1 MATFSLRG
9 SGKNVLCPIERINF
23 TGATGVGKHY
33 IPLKRGCDKQ
43 RWTHMY
49 ISKLCQKKKKETSNV
64 LTLSTLFGHL
74 SICRVDSLV
83 AKKKKKR
90 KRKKKKKRKTRGT
103 YIGSGRPS
111 IGIVGDF
118 RQRFVYTK
126 RESDF

>member
-1 MATFSLRG
+1 MVA
-9 SGKNVLCPIERINF
+9 
-23 TGATGVGKHY
+23 
-33 IPLKRGCDKQ
+33 
-43 RWTHMY
+43 
-49 ISKLCQKKKKETSNV
+49 ISKDGQTCTFLNYAKKKKKETSNV